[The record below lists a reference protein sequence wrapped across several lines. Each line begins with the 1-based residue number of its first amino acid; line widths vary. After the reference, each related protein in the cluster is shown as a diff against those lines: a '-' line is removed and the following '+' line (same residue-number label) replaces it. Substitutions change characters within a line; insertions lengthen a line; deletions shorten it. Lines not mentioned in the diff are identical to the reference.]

1 MSCGS
6 LHHHHAHHHCGGG
19 TQLHV
24 NPAVKPLAYGSNAT
38 VVNLGSATCP
48 VLEFSLPEGRPG
60 PVTVEIGN
68 VVTVDDTQ
76 QANVLN
82 VGNVQHAVLDFY
94 VPKGATPAITVGNVA
109 TLAYG
114 ANAAVTTTGNATNV
128 VLNFGIPG
136 SNDTFETVSRNIR
149 GAASAIAYS
158 NAGDVSSITYSS
170 TVHGVVTKQFSYDGA
185 GRLTSLSLSG
195 NVPAGV
201 PTTKTFSYD
210 ANDNLVGTAY
220 AP

>member
-1 MSCGS
+1 MSCWS
-6 LHHHHAHHHCGGG
+6 SHHCGGSA
-19 TQLHV
+19 QLHV
-24 NPAVKPLAYGSNAT
+24 NPSVKQLSYGSSPT

-60 PVTVEIGN
+60 PVTVEVGN
-68 VVTVDDTQ
+68 VVTVDESQ
-76 QANVLN
+76 LANVVN
-82 VGNVQHAVLDFY
+82 AGNVQHAVLDFY
-94 VPKGATPAITVGNVA
+94 LPKGATPAVTIGTVA

-114 ANAAVTTTGNATNV
+114 ANATVTTTGNATDV

-149 GAASAIAYS
+149 GAASAIAYA
-158 NAGDVSSITYSS
+158 NTGDVSSITYSS
-170 TVHGVVTKQFSYDGA
+170 NVHGVVTKSFAYDGA
-185 GRLTSLSLSG
+185 GRLASLSLSG

-201 PTTKTFSYD
+201 PTTKTFAYD
-210 ANDNLVGTAY
+210 ANDNLVATAY